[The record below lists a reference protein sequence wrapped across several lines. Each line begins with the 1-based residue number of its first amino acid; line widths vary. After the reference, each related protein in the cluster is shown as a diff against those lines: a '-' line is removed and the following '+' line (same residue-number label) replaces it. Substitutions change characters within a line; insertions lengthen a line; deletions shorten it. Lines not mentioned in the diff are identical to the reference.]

1 MFSVLTWNVE
11 NLFRPSQTATPQE
24 FQHYNDKLGLLAQ
37 VINQLNPDVVALQEV
52 GGLEPLLDLQTACG
66 YPHRDISNFPD
77 HRHIRVAFLS
87 NRPIIAREDI
97 VDFPVGPALTIFDLT
112 ATSTVPI
119 TRMSRGALRI
129 RVQHPGMNID
139 IITAHLKSKL
149 LSFPRV
155 GGSSFQPRDEDER
168 AQVAGIALLKR
179 SAEAVTLRDRIS
191 DFLEGNV
198 NNPLVLCGDFND
210 VPEAQTS
217 LILCGPPGSEIG
229 TRGFNMADQGDD
241 QRLFNLTN
249 AILDPARRYSRIHN
263 GRGEMLDQ
271 IYASEE
277 LLPLQNNLRVLPII
291 DGLVDF
297 REHLPSVTNN
307 PLLRVGDIAPDHA
320 PVIAVFNI

>member
-11 NLFRPSQTATPQE
+11 NLFRPSQTATSQDH
-24 FQHYNDKLGLLAQ
+24 QDYQDKLTLLAQ
-37 VINQLNPDVVALQEV
+37 VINHHEPDIIALQEV

-77 HRHIRVAFLS
+77 GRHIRVGFLS
-87 NRPIIAREDI
+87 SRPIIAREDI
-97 VDFPVGPALTIFDLT
+97 VDFPVGPALNIFDLT
-112 ATSTVPI
+112 ATGTVPI

-129 RVQHPGMNID
+129 RVQYQGITID

-149 LSFPRV
+149 LTFPRI
-155 GGSSFQPRDEDER
+155 GGSSFQPRNEDER
-168 AQVAGIALLKR
+168 AQMAGIALLKR
-179 SAEAVTLRDRIS
+179 SAEAVTLRDRIN
-191 DFLEGNV
+191 DFLEGNI
-198 NNPLVLCGDFND
+198 NNPLILCGDFND

-229 TRGFNMADQGDD
+229 TRGFNMEDQGDD

-249 AILDPARRYSRIHN
+249 AIQDPQRRYSRVHN

-277 LLPLQNNLRVLPII
+277 LLPLQNNGRLFSII
-291 DGLVDF
+291 DSLIDF
-297 REHLPSVTNN
+297 RQQLPSVSNN
-307 PLLRVGDIAPDHA
+307 PLLRVGDIGPDHA
-320 PVIAVFNI
+320 PVIAFFNI